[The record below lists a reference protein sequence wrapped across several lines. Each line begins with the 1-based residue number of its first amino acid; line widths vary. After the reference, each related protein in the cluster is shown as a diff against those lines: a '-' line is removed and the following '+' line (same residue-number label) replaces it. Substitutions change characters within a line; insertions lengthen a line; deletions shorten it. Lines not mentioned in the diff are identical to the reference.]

1 MLPLIS
7 VIVPVYRVEKYL
19 DTCVKSILTQTY
31 KNFELILVDDGSPD
45 NCPALCD
52 KYAEIYKNIRV
63 IHKENGGLSDARNI
77 GVTMAKG
84 EYVTFIDS
92 DDYVHPLYLEM
103 LLNGIRNTKAD
114 FSVGDIKVIFEE
126 QNFFDIIDKNLIK
139 I

>member
-84 EYVTFIDS
+84 EYVTFIDLS
-92 DDYVHPLYLEM
+92 
-103 LLNGIRNTKAD
+103 
-114 FSVGDIKVIFEE
+114 
-126 QNFFDIIDKNLIK
+126 LIH